1 MPVQDGWEPFPG
13 GVRLRVGGT
22 IAAMLTTNAI
32 ALETGKTLDAPAIK
46 TNRGNVAA
54 GTQAAKI
61 NDPAGGVTNDANA
74 RTTINLI
81 IDALEAFA
89 ISAPV

>member
-22 IAAMLTTNAI
+22 IVAMLTTNAI

-54 GTQAAKI
+54 GTQVSKI
-61 NDPAGGVTNDANA
+61 ADPAAGG
-74 RTTINLI
+74 TTDTELRAAAASV
-81 IDALEAFA
+81 IDALEAFG
-89 ISAPV
+89 ISAT